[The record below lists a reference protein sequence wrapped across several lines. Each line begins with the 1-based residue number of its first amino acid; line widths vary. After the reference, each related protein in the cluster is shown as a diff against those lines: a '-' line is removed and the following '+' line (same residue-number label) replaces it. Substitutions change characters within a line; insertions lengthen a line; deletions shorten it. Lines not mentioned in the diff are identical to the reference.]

1 VKTKENERYLVAILK
16 LLRYPNRRRGS
27 ALEIRERTRDE
38 AMQSVDRRVV
48 HVAERANWMRRR
60 LLRMIVDIG
69 QGHPGG
75 DLSSADIIAALYFDI
90 LRIDPTNPGAP
101 DRDRFVMSKGHCTG
115 ALYTALAGAGF
126 FPEAELDTYLRPN
139 SRLNGHPNRTYLPGV
154 ETNTGPLGH
163 GLPVA
168 TGIAIAG
175 QVDKAPYRVFVLT
188 GDGELQEGSMWEA
201 AMLAGHRGLGN
212 LTVIVDRNR
221 LQQGAGTEDTNSLEP
236 LADKWRAFG
245 WDVAGVD
252 GHDPAAL
259 LKAFDS
265 ACAPRSRPLC
275 LIATTIKGKGVS
287 FMENQASWHHG
298 VPNAEQYKQ
307 AIAELEAEMER

>member
-1 VKTKENERYLVAILK
+1 MSSVR
-16 LLRYPNRRRGS
+16 
-27 ALEIRERTRDE
+27 LESRDAAARTLEVR
-38 AMQSVDRRVV
+38 AA
-48 HVAERANWMRRR
+48 HVRERANWMRRR
-60 LLRMIVDIG
+60 LLRMIVEAG

-75 DLSSADIIAALYFDI
+75 DLSSADVLAALYFDI
-90 LRIDPTNPGAP
+90 LRIDGSSPAAP

-126 FPEAELDTYLRPN
+126 FAEAELDTYLKPE

-168 TGIAIAG
+168 VGIAVAG
-175 QVDKAPYRVFVLT
+175 QIDKADYRVFALT

-201 AMLAGHRGLGN
+201 AMFAGHRRLGN
-212 LTVIVDRNR
+212 LTVIVDRNG
-221 LQQGAGTEDTNSLEP
+221 LQQGATTEDTNALEP

-245 WDVAGVD
+245 WDVEEVD

-259 LKAFDS
+259 LSILAVPAS
-265 ACAPRSRPLC
+265 LRARPLC
-275 LIATTIKGKGVS
+275 VIARTTKGRGVS
-287 FMENQASWHHG
+287 FMENQAGWHHG
-298 VPNAEQYKQ
+298 VPSDAQLAQ
-307 AIAELEAEMER
+307 ALAELDAELQA

>member
-1 VKTKENERYLVAILK
+1 MSRV
-16 LLRYPNRRRGS
+16 G
-27 ALEIRERTRDE
+27 LESRDIAACTLETR
-38 AMQSVDRRVV
+38 AV
-48 HVAERANWMRRR
+48 HVRERANWMRRR
-60 LLRMIVDIG
+60 LLRMIVDAG

-90 LRIDPTNPGAP
+90 LRIESSSPTAP
-101 DRDRFVMSKGHCTG
+101 NRDRFVMSKGHCTG

-126 FPEAELDTYLRPN
+126 FAEQELETYLKPE

-168 TGIAIAG
+168 VGIAVAG
-175 QVDKAPYRVFVLT
+175 QIDQADYRVFVLT

-201 AMLAGHRGLGN
+201 AMFAGHRGLGN

-221 LQQGAGTEDTNSLEP
+221 LQQGAGTEDTNGLEP

-245 WDVAGVD
+245 WEVAGVD
-252 GHDPAAL
+252 GHDHAAL
-259 LKAFDS
+259 LETFDR
-265 ACAPRSRPLC
+265 AAQPRTKPLVV
-275 LIATTIKGKGVS
+275 IADTHKGQGVS
-287 FMENQASWHHG
+287 FMRDQAGWHHG
-298 VPNAEQYKQ
+298 VPNPEQYAQ
-307 AIAELEAEMER
+307 AIAELEAEMAK

>member
-1 VKTKENERYLVAILK
+1 
-16 LLRYPNRRRGS
+16 
-27 ALEIRERTRDE
+27 
-38 AMQSVDRRVV
+38 
-48 HVAERANWMRRR
+48 MRRR
-60 LLRMIVDIG
+60 LLRMIVDAG

-75 DLSSADIIAALYFDI
+75 DLSATDILAALYFDI
-90 LRIDPTNPGAP
+90 LRIDPANPRSP

-115 ALYTALAGAGF
+115 ALYSALAGAGF
-126 FPEAELDTYLRPN
+126 FPEAELDTYLKPE

-168 TGIAIAG
+168 VGIAVAAQIDGA
-175 QVDKAPYRVFVLT
+175 DHHVFALT

-201 AMLAGHRGLGN
+201 AMFAGHRGLGN

-221 LQQGAGTEDTNSLEP
+221 LQQGAGTENTNALEP

-245 WDVAGVD
+245 WRVEGVD

-259 LKAFDS
+259 LAAFD
-265 ACAPRSRPLC
+265 AARAPRETPLC
-275 LIATTIKGKGVS
+275 LIADTHKGQGVS
-287 FMENQASWHHG
+287 FMRDQAGWHHG
-298 VPNAEQYKQ
+298 VPNAEQYAQ
-307 AIAELEAEMER
+307 AIRELEEEMAR